1 MSNTLCFVLMPFDK
15 KADAAGRLVDF
26 NAVYHDLIKPAI
38 DAAGLEPIRADEEL
52 QGGIVH
58 KPMFERLVLCE
69 YAVAD
74 LTLANANVFYELGV
88 RHAVRPWRTVS
99 IFSDGAR
106 LPFDVAYLRSLRY
119 TLDASGALSRVE
131 HDRLA
136 LTTALKAAREG
147 AADPTVDSPIFQLLS
162 YLPAP
167 NVSHEKTDLFRDQ
180 VRYSQQAKAEFAK
193 TRKLKDP
200 TEAAA
205 AIDKVLGGLKPVAE
219 LEVGVLLDAML
230 SYRAVKA
237 WEPMAAFIR
246 RLPRPVHDT
255 VMVQEQLGFAL
266 NRDHKGDEAE
276 QVLLD
281 VIKRYG
287 SSPETLGILGRV
299 YKDRWEA
306 AVEANLDVEAAAWLD
321 QAIETYTKG
330 FESDW
335 RDAYPGVNMVSLMEV
350 RDPADPRVK
359 QLVPIVQ
366 YSVERKIAL
375 RAADYWD
382 HATLLELGVV
392 SANEAQVT
400 SNLGKA
406 LRSVR
411 ESWEPETTVK
421 NLRHIR
427 RARTR
432 RGIAVAYADAAEV
445 ELRRKAGKPLELD

>member
-1 MSNTLCFVLMPFDK
+1 MSNTLCFVLMPFGK
-15 KADAAGRLVDF
+15 KADGAGRLIDF
-26 NAVYHDLIKPAI
+26 DAVYRDLIKPAI
-38 DAAGLEPIRADEEL
+38 EAAQLEPIRADEET
-52 QGGIVH
+52 QGGIIH

-99 IFSDGAR
+99 IFSEGTR
-106 LPFDVAYLRSLRY
+106 LPFDVDYLRSLRY
-119 TLDASGALSRVE
+119 ALDAAGALTRVAD
-131 HDRLA
+131 DRAALA
-136 LTTALKAAREG
+136 TALKLAREA
-147 AADPTVDSPIFQLLS
+147 AADPIVDSPVFQLLA
-162 YLPAP
+162 YLPSP
-167 NVSHEKTDLFRDQ
+167 NVSHEKTDLFREQ
-180 VRYSQQAKAEFAK
+180 VRYSQQAKDDLARARKVKDRAEA
-193 TRKLKDP
+193 T
-200 TEAAA
+200 A
-205 AIDKVLGGLKPVAE
+205 AIGKVLTSLKPVAE

-230 SYRAVKA
+230 SYRAISA
-237 WEPMAAFIR
+237 WGPMVEFIR
-246 RLPRPVHDT
+246 GLPRLVLET

-266 NRDHKGDEAE
+266 NRAGQGDEAE
-276 QVLLD
+276 EVLQG
-281 VIKRYG
+281 VIQRSG

-306 AVEANLDVEAAAWLD
+306 AVEANLDAEAAGLLD

-335 RDAYPGVNMVSLMEV
+335 RDAYPGVNMVTLMEV

-359 QLVPIVQ
+359 QLLPIVQ

-375 RAADYWD
+375 RTADYWD

-392 SANEAQVT
+392 SCNEAQVT

-421 NLRHIR
+421 NLRHVR
-427 RARTR
+427 RARKR
-432 RGIAVAYADAAEV
+432 RGISVAYADAAEV
-445 ELRRKAGKPLELD
+445 DLRRKAGKPLELD